1 MKHRIWKV
9 AVTGML
15 MILLTA
21 GAALTGCRF
30 TSEDTSAKD
39 TAKDEEDHAIVVLGP
54 DGVTVVNEIIDPDD
68 TYNVMSSDISN
79 WQEVNA
85 LPADAEKLYTF
96 IDYQKVFDHSVLGN
110 SNKFWVVSVQEKLYR
125 SGDTYYLEVGR
136 MADGRSGITVNVNAC
151 YQLPD
156 SVGEEYIRLAEDTEQ
171 FLSGE
176 DSNMS
181 SGFWEDYEAE
191 FEKEFDIDL
200 EAWTKDME
208 AWAEDAETWAEDVET
223 WADDVETWADDVET
237 WADDVD
243 RYTERIDEK
252 MDELDDYFDEY
263 DWYWDIVFEN
273 NRLDRNIDR
282 FLNWTEGILE
292 VGIGVLIRIII
303 GILFIPFLILY
314 ILGAVGLYRMARKLG
329 YGSPW
334 LAWIPIANLYL
345 MFMLPGGS
353 FRVLAVNKVIEKREN
368 AFWIFVGGAIA
379 KKILQTISFVPGGRL
394 FFFFG
399 DAIDLVWLI
408 FAIFFLYPLYKD
420 LFGLFETEGK
430 AKAFAIWSLILPFL
444 LPIFLL
450 AASSKEPKRPEE
462 PPVLLQETDSG
473 AAAAL

>member
-1 MKHRIWKV
+1 MKQGTWRI

-15 MILLTA
+15 IVLLTA
-21 GAALTGCRF
+21 GTALTGCRF
-30 TSEDTSAKD
+30 SSEDNSGKSTK
-39 TAKDEEDHAIVVLGP
+39 KEEADHAVVVLGP
-54 DGVTVVNEIIDPDD
+54 DGITVVNEIINPDD
-68 TYNVMSSDISN
+68 TYNVMSSDVSS
-79 WQEVNA
+79 WQEVSA

-110 SNKFWVVSVQEKLYR
+110 SNKFWVVSVQERLYR
-125 SGDTYYLEVGR
+125 SGDTYYLEMGR
-136 MADGRSGITVNVNAC
+136 MADGKSGITVNVKAC

-156 SVGEEYIRLAEDTEQ
+156 SVGEAFVELAEDTED

-176 DSNMS
+176 ASDMS

-208 AWAEDAETWAEDVET
+208 TWAEDAEAWADDVETWAEDVET
-223 WADDVETWADDVET
+223 WADDV
-237 WADDVD
+237 D
-243 RYTERIDEK
+243 RYVERIDEK
-252 MDELDDYFDEY
+252 MDEIDDYFDEY

-273 NRLDRNIDR
+273 NRLDWNIDR

-314 ILGAVGLYRMARKLG
+314 ILGAVGLYRMAKKLG

-368 AFWIFVGGAIA
+368 AFWIFAGGAIA
-379 KKILQTISFVPGGRL
+379 KRILQTISFVPGGRL

-399 DAIDLVWLI
+399 DAIDIVWLI

-420 LFGLFETEGK
+420 LFCLFESESK
-430 AKAFAIWSLILPFL
+430 AKAFAVWSLILPFL

-450 AASSKEPKRPEE
+450 TASSKEPKRPSE

>member
-39 TAKDEEDHAIVVLGP
+39 TAKDEEDHAIVVLGS